1 MCQKETMYAG
11 YGCIHIEFHSIFM
24 ISILKKRTELQ
35 KENLY
40 KVKVEMELKFYVSV
54 ILFKEKKNP
63 ILKYTNLNTSI

>member
-1 MCQKETMYAG
+1 MCQKETLYEG
-11 YGCIHIEFHSIFM
+11 YGCVRIEFHSIFM
-24 ISILKKRTELQ
+24 ISISKKRTELQ

-40 KVKVEMELKFYVSV
+40 KIKAEMEAKFYISV

>member
-1 MCQKETMYAG
+1 
-11 YGCIHIEFHSIFM
+11 M
-24 ISILKKRTELQ
+24 ISISKKRTELQ

-40 KVKVEMELKFYVSV
+40 KIKAEMEAKFYISV